1 MAALSSLLGSS
12 LAAAS
17 AAVEQRDPKT
27 GALAGLPHFAPK
39 AKRVIFLHQSGGPS
53 QLETFDYKPQLL
65 KYQGTQIPD
74 SIRNGQRVAQTM
86 GQSTLPVTRSLF
98 SFAQHGKSGTWV
110 SELLPHTAKIVDDI
124 TVIKTMNTEA
134 INHDPAITFIQTG
147 FQQPGRP
154 SMGAWLSYGLGSE
167 NQNLPTFVVL
177 LSQAHAINAD
187 QPLFSR
193 LWGSGFLPSAYQGVR
208 FRHRQRAGPVSGR
221 SARHRHGDA
230 AGDARR
236 RAKLNT
242 MKHEA
247 YGDPEIETRIAQYE
261 MAYRMQTSVPELMDL
276 SKEPDSVFEMYG
288 PESRKAGT
296 YAANCLLARRLAER
310 DVRFIQLYHRGW
322 DQHIDLPRDLA
333 LQCRGTDQPTA
344 ALITD
349 LKQRGLLDDTL
360 VVWGGEFGRTV
371 FSQGKITEAN
381 YGRDHHPR
389 NFCMWVAGGGMK
401 RGAVIGE
408 TDDFSYNMRGR
419 SGVGVRPAGDHP
431 APARDRSHE
440 ADLSLPGPGLP
451 ADRRSRRGGQQADCV
466 GSATTRTAIARSRP
480 FSIGRC
486 HGFGRRHGFS
496 QLAFGGG
503 DMSGA
508 DRDGPLPHL
517 PPRCCRGDR
526 GDPPDAHS
534 RPPLAPVDPVHLL
547 RSHAADRRSPGVRRG
562 AVQPVPRPAGRR

>member
-1 MAALSSLLGSS
+1 MSIQRDFDLHCTRRQLFGLTARGIGGAALSSLLGSS

-98 SFAQHGKSGTWV
+98 SFAQHGNAGTWV

-154 SMGAWLSYGLGSE
+154 SMGAWLSYGLGSD

-208 FRHRQRAGPVSGR
+208 FGTGSEPVLYLDDPPGI
-221 SARHRHGDA
+221 DKVT
-230 AGDARR
+230 R
-236 RAKLNT
+236 RAMLDATKALNT

-261 MAYRMQTSVPELMDL
+261 MAYRMQTSVPDLMDL

-288 PESRKAGT
+288 PESRKAGS

-322 DQHIDLPRDLA
+322 DQHLDLPRDLA

-371 FSQGKITEAN
+371 FSQGKITESN

-389 NFCMWVAGGGMK
+389 NFCMWVAGGGMP
-401 RGAVIGE
+401 RGAVLGE
-408 TDDFSYNMRGR
+408 TDDFSYN
-419 SGVGVRPAGDHP
+419 
-431 APARDRSHE
+431 
-440 ADLSLPGPGLP
+440 
-451 ADRRSRRGGQQADCV
+451 CV
-466 GSATTRTAIARSRP
+466 A
-480 FSIGRC
+480 
-486 HGFGRRHGFS
+486 
-496 QLAFGGG
+496 
-503 DMSGA
+503 
-508 DRDGPLPHL
+508 
-517 PPRCCRGDR
+517 
-526 GDPPDAHS
+526 
-534 RPPLAPVDPVHLL
+534 DPVSVYDLQATILHQLGIDHTKL
-547 RSHAADRRSPGVRRG
+547 TYRF
-562 AVQPVPRPAGRR
+562 QGRDFRLTDVHGEVVSKLVG